1 MQPILI
7 LYASQTGTAEE
18 LAKDLH
24 HLMNEINIKNIY
36 HDVYDCELDILK
48 KHSVCLLLM
57 HATAERWFALLPEST
72 MARISKIKEL
82 FKNARTMAEK
92 QALAKMLAKN
102 SAI

>member
-48 KHSVCLLLM
+48 NIASVY
-57 HATAERWFALLPEST
+57 S
-72 MARISKIKEL
+72 
-82 FKNARTMAEK
+82 
-92 QALAKMLAKN
+92 
-102 SAI
+102 